1 MCHFRSHTLTCS
13 LCSRYKNYFEC
24 FELIDPAAPN
34 LQANDED
41 SGAWYACHEICRRR
55 ELDYNKV
62 RTDVLAL
69 RAYAPGFA
77 QFDREDLKKNLLRW
91 YYKGRAKAWPDL
103 ESFARCVFVMAF
115 ETVLAESL
123 FSYLNLNKSGHRSR
137 LTDEKVGAI
146 LHILR
151 GTDAVDD
158 SLSFFKD
165 ITFDSSTA
173 LKHDLPF

>member
-1 MCHFRSHTLTCS
+1 M
-13 LCSRYKNYFEC
+13 CSRYKNYFEC
-24 FELIDPAAPN
+24 FELIDPAASN
-34 LQANDED
+34 LEVNDEG
-41 SGAWYACHEICRRR
+41 SGAWYACREICRRR
-55 ELDYNKV
+55 ELDYDKV
-62 RTDVLAL
+62 RTDILAL
-69 RAYAPGFA
+69 RADAPGLP

-91 YYKGRAKAWPDL
+91 YNKGGAKDWPHL

-146 LHILR
+146 LHILS

-165 ITFDSSTA
+165 ISFDSSSA